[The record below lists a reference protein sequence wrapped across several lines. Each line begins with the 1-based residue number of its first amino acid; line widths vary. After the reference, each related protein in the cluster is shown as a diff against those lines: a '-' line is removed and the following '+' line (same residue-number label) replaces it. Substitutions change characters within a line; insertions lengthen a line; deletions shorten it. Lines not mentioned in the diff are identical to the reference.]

1 MSEKEGSD
9 NSKEVGEVL
18 ELLRSLT
25 LEQIWELILHLRN
38 VWKGK

>member
-1 MSEKEGSD
+1 MSGKEGSD

-18 ELLRSLT
+18 KLLRSLT
-25 LEQIWELILHLRN
+25 LEQLWELILHLGN